1 VELGRKGKWAD
12 LVGRQRKLRERHLLI
27 LPLVNDPIRL
37 VLDQKDQVEEGQG
50 VSQRHSLV
58 WNSNKFCKKYW
69 QMGKIYSLPVQ
80 LVSFVLLGPAI
91 KLTHRN
97 W

>member
-1 VELGRKGKWAD
+1 
-12 LVGRQRKLRERHLLI
+12 LVGQQRKLRERLQSI

-37 VLDQKDQVEEGQG
+37 GLDQKDQVEVRQV

-58 WNSNKFCKKYW
+58 WNNNKSCKKYW

-91 KLTHRN
+91 KLTIRN